1 MNDQPAVLYS
11 SQNSIATVTLNR
23 PDMMNAMNDAL
34 MTGISDAM
42 REVESDTSIRVVV
55 LTGQGRGFCAGAD
68 LAAAAQPSKKSSG
81 PTDSM
86 EDQFNPAM
94 RAVYDCPV
102 PTIAQI
108 NGAAAGGG
116 LGLALACDIA
126 IAAKSA
132 FFVATFGPKLGIVPD
147 LGTTWNLPRKIGR
160 ARALGMSLLGDR
172 ITAEQALEWGM
183 IWDVVE
189 DDQLGSEVTRIAELL
204 SHTSPEAMTRIRH
217 SVDAALDNT
226 FSEQLDLEMEHQSV
240 LIPQNMTEGAK
251 AFMEKRAPHFKGR

>member
-1 MNDQPAVLYS
+1 
-11 SQNSIATVTLNR
+11 
-23 PDMMNAMNDAL
+23 MNDAL
-34 MTGISDAM
+34 MNGISDAV
-42 REVESDTSIRVVV
+42 RQIESDTSIRVVI

-68 LAAAAQPSKKSSG
+68 LAAAAQPSEKFG
-81 PTDSM
+81 PTDST

-94 RAVYDCPV
+94 RALYDCPV

-160 ARALGMSLLGDR
+160 SRALGMSLLGDR
-172 ITAEQALEWGM
+172 ISAEQALEWGM

-189 DDQLGSEVTRIAELL
+189 DDQLGSAVAKAAELL
-204 SHTSPEAMTRIRH
+204 SHTSPEAMTRIRRCI
-217 SVDAALDNT
+217 DAAVDNT